1 MLLSLPW
8 LLHLSTFVFVPD
20 SGRGSIGVQAIGCT
34 LDESSHGENL
44 MNSFQAAAAAISIID
59 IMAGTIP
66 TVSEAFGDSWIF
78 MVIPVVPH
86 PIIQLVDVG

>member
-20 SGRGSIGVQAIGCT
+20 SGRGSIGVQAIGYT

-44 MNSFQAAAAAISIID
+44 MNSFQARRLRLFLS
-59 IMAGTIP
+59 
-66 TVSEAFGDSWIF
+66 
-78 MVIPVVPH
+78 
-86 PIIQLVDVG
+86 